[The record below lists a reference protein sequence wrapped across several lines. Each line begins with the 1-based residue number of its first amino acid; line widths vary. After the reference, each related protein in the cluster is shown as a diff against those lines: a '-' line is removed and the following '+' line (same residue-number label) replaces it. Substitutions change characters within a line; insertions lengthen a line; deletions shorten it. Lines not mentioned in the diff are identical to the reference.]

1 MSADI
6 VAGKKALLNGSRFRR
21 DRRTFSIPIP
31 NYVARDSAQGSAG
44 LAAGDELRGII
55 KKHRRGDQEK
65 REGQTQSEDPSVTQP
80 VGHAGRVAHEQVA
93 GAAGP
98 GAQKLAAIWAV
109 SGSCLHT
116 QAAGVMERSALLT

>member
-31 NYVARDSAQGSAG
+31 NYVARDSAEGSAG

-55 KKHRRGDQEK
+55 KKHRGGDQEK
-65 REGQTQSEDPSVTQP
+65 RRGRHSQRTRPSPQP
-80 VGHAGRVAHEQVA
+80 VGHAGRVAHEQVEHEQVA
-93 GAAGP
+93 GTEASSH
-98 GAQKLAAIWAV
+98 L
-109 SGSCLHT
+109 GS
-116 QAAGVMERSALLT
+116 